1 MEKSKVKVLVNNTI
15 MMYLLTIAKLVI
27 PLISLP
33 YLTRVLSVDCYGTVS
48 FVKSLISYMQV
59 LVDFGFL
66 LSGTKDIVDILKNNG
81 NPKQAIGNT
90 LYAQL
95 ILSLISTVL
104 MFICSFS
111 FDIVD
116 GYVIF
121 AMLSLVPVI
130 LSVFLF
136 EYVFKAYE
144 KMDKIAIKFIVMKV
158 ISLILTLIFVK
169 NDGDVYLMPIFDI
182 LGSIVV
188 VFMTFIQ
195 LKKMNVQVDFKFNK
209 IKQAFICLKTSFVY
223 FISNFASTAFTLLN
237 TLIIGIML
245 TKADVAYWNV
255 TMQLVTAVQA
265 MYAPIINSVFPTML
279 KEKSL
284 KIIHKIMLIYM
295 PLIFAG
301 CGIILVL
308 GNWGVNLVFGSDYL
322 MSATL
327 LKWLIPTLIFSFT
340 GMLYGWPCLTA
351 INKQKSATCT
361 TIVSAVVQVVGLLLL
376 ALIGQFNLIGICVV
390 RNITEICLC
399 IPRMIIIYKN
409 KSKFDNSPTTTDSA
423 NPVIES

>member
-1 MEKSKVKVLVNNTI
+1 MEKSKVKVLVSNTI

-66 LSGTKDIVDILKNNG
+66 LSGTKDIVDIIKNNG

-104 MFICSFS
+104 MLICSFS

-295 PLIFAG
+295 PLIFTG

-327 LKWLIPTLIFSFT
+327 LKWLIPVFIFSFP

-361 TIVSAVVQVVGLLLL
+361 TIVSAVVQVIGLLLL

-399 IPRMIIIYKN
+399 IPRMVIIYKN
-409 KSKFDNSPTTTDSA
+409 KSKFDNSPATTDSA

>member
-15 MMYLLTIAKLVI
+15 MMYLLTIAKLVV

-66 LSGTKDIVDILKNNG
+66 LSGTKDIVDIIKNNG

-95 ILSLISTVL
+95 ILSLISAVL
-104 MFICSFS
+104 MLVCSFS
-111 FDIVD
+111 FNIID

-121 AMLSLVPVI
+121 SMLSVVPVI

-158 ISLILTLIFVK
+158 VSLILTLIFVK

-182 LGSIVV
+182 LGSLTV
-188 VFMTFIQ
+188 VFMTFVQ
-195 LKKMNVQVDFKFNK
+195 LKKMNIQVDFKFSK
-209 IKQAFICLKTSFVY
+209 IKQAFISLKNSFVY
-223 FISNFASTAFTLLN
+223 FMSNFATTAFTLLN
-237 TLIIGIML
+237 TLIIGIIL

-279 KEKSL
+279 KEKNL

-308 GNWGVNLVFGSDYL
+308 GDWAVNLVFGSDYL
-322 MSATL
+322 MSSTL
-327 LKWLIPTLIFSFT
+327 LKWLIPTLIFAFP

-351 INKQKSATCT
+351 INKPKIATYT
-361 TIVSAVVQVVGLLLL
+361 TIVSAVVQVLGLLLL
-376 ALIGQFNLIGICVV
+376 SLIGQFNLIGICII

-399 IPRMIIIYKN
+399 IPRVIIIYKN
-409 KSKFDNSPTTTDSA
+409 KSKFDNSPATTDYT
-423 NPVIES
+423 NPVIEA

>member
-15 MMYLLTIAKLVI
+15 MMYLLTIAKLVV

-66 LSGTKDIVDILKNNG
+66 LSGTKDIVDIIKNNG

-95 ILSLISTVL
+95 ILSLISAVL
-104 MFICSFS
+104 MLICSFS
-111 FDIVD
+111 FNIID

-121 AMLSLVPVI
+121 SMLSVVPVI

-136 EYVFKAYE
+136 EYAFKAYE

-158 ISLILTLIFVK
+158 VSLILTLIFVK

-182 LGSIVV
+182 LGSLTV
-188 VFMTFIQ
+188 VFMTFVQ
-195 LKKMNVQVDFKFNK
+195 LKKMNIQVDFKFSK
-209 IKQAFICLKTSFVY
+209 IKQAFISLKNSFVY
-223 FISNFASTAFTLLN
+223 FMSNFATTAFTLLN
-237 TLIIGIML
+237 TLIIGIIL

-279 KEKSL
+279 KEKNL

-308 GNWGVNLVFGSDYL
+308 GDWAVNLVFGSDYL
-322 MSATL
+322 MSSTL
-327 LKWLIPTLIFSFT
+327 LKWLIPTLIFAFP

-351 INKQKSATCT
+351 INKPKIATYT
-361 TIVSAVVQVVGLLLL
+361 TIVSAVVQVLGLLLL
-376 ALIGQFNLIGICVV
+376 SLISQFNLIGICII

-399 IPRMIIIYKN
+399 IPRVIIIYKN
-409 KSKFDNSPTTTDSA
+409 KSKFDNSPATTDYT
-423 NPVIES
+423 NPVIEA